1 MKLYRIVISG
11 KIVQIKGIQG
21 KTLLCDEH
29 NSTTTVNTSWVNQLT
44 SALSLCK
51 SSENL
56 KPYKDRMVFLR
67 DNCSTLIS
75 WHADIDSLNFDA
87 FSISLFNKKTRFS
100 ILQRNPEN
108 YTNKKKWDYTLSS
121 ILIVHMFKRWQ
132 NILYCKEKLYYLMY
146 FKCFIYL
153 ATKMSDRET

>member
-51 SSENL
+51 SLENL
-56 KPYKDRMVFLR
+56 KPYKDRMVFPR

-87 FSISLFNKKTRFS
+87 FSISLFNKKTVFLFFNVIRKIIQTKKMRLYTIFHINS
-100 ILQRNPEN
+100 SHVQKMAKHFVLQGKVILFNV
-108 YTNKKKWDYTLSS
+108 L
-121 ILIVHMFKRWQ
+121 
-132 NILYCKEKLYYLMY
+132 
-146 FKCFIYL
+146 
-153 ATKMSDRET
+153 